1 MAGEFEV
8 ILELLDAYKANDQG
22 KIGKA
27 QVRHKS
33 GNTHPRNK
41 LDRYKQTS
49 LF

>member
-27 QVRHKS
+27 QVRPKS
-33 GNTHPRNK
+33 GTTYLKNK
-41 LDRYKQTS
+41 VDCYI
-49 LF
+49 